1 MTRNLKA
8 TVEQLGGFVSLN
20 SDGAVELIDFYGR
33 GIDDKSLAFLRDAD
47 TRAVRYLSLAGS
59 AVTDASLAMLDC
71 LPKLESLALFRT
83 GITGVGFD
91 GNKTPGLKS
100 VNVLGCREISVA
112 GFSRLATIKNIERLK
127 LSESSIN
134 DEGLGFVAM
143 LPNLKMLWAD
153 STEISDVGLAKLSS
167 AQKLGMLSVDYT
179 KVTPEGIKRI
189 YEAIPRLSQ
198 SIIM

>member
-8 TVEQLGGFVSLN
+8 TVEQLGGFVTP
-20 SDGAVELIDFYGR
+20 DKGEEIHGVYFVDR
-33 GIDDKSLAFLRDAD
+33 QVDDESLAFLRDAD
-47 TRAVRYLSLAGS
+47 AREVRYLTLAGS

-71 LPKLESLALFRT
+71 LPKLESLALFST

-91 GNKTPGLKS
+91 RNKTPNLRS
-100 VNVLGCREISVA
+100 LDLAGCKEISVA
-112 GFSRLATIKNIERLK
+112 GFSRLATIESIERLK
-127 LSESSIN
+127 LGKSSIN
-134 DEGLGFVAM
+134 DEGLGFIAA
-143 LPNLKMLWAD
+143 LPNLKMLWLD
-153 STEISDVGLAKLSS
+153 DTKISDAGLAKLSS
-167 AQKLGMLSVDYT
+167 AQKLGLLSIDDT